1 MAGTASY
8 YYAKKRFERVG
19 VPTQQFWIF
28 ATGIITFGLVG
39 ARLAHLATNW
49 SLYRHSP
56 GQWLAVWNGG
66 LASFGGI
73 ALALPVGVF
82 LKRRLWPQLSLATFL
97 DRLVPALLLGWAIGR
112 ALGPQFMYAG
122 GGHPTHQWFGLYYQG
137 QIGKRVPV
145 PLIQALEDGSLWLGA
160 ITLEKRRPRP
170 GLVSGT
176 AILLWGLVRSLDE
189 YFLLG
194 QHSHSGSL
202 GVQIGGVALS
212 AMGATLVVRSLK
224 N

>member
-1 MAGTASY
+1 MASY
-8 YYAKKRFERVG
+8 FYAKKRFERVAI
-19 VPTQQFWIF
+19 PTEQFWIF
-28 ATGIITFGLVG
+28 ATGIIAFGLVG

-49 SLYRHSP
+49 SLYSHRP

-73 ALALPVGVF
+73 ALAVPAGV
-82 LKRRLWPQLSLATFL
+82 LLQRRIWPHLSLATFL

-145 PLIQALEDGSLWLGA
+145 PLIQALEDVSLWLGA
-160 ITLEKRRPRP
+160 ITLERRHPRP

-176 AILLWGLVRSLDE
+176 VIFLWGLIRSLDE

-202 GVQIGGVALS
+202 GVQICGVALS